1 VETTD
6 TYQRVACYFEHVEKS
21 KKGKD
26 SRIIFLKKKA
36 FFFHK
41 IYIIETEEST
51 LISFNGN
58 SQDSSKNPLP
68 HSMHIWIAIHK

>member
-1 VETTD
+1 MLKN
-6 TYQRVACYFEHVEKS
+6 QRKEKTAEI
-21 KKGKD
+21 KK
-26 SRIIFLKKKA
+26 RKKKA

-58 SQDSSKNPLP
+58 SQDSSKNPL
-68 HSMHIWIAIHK
+68 HYRTQCIFG